1 MRRNLDDGHVVP
13 MSTPDFHK
21 LRRTAACA
29 IIFDEQGRVL
39 LHRRTDNGR
48 WALPGGAIEIGET
61 ADQAVVREVEEETGY
76 RTEVIRLV
84 GIYSDPRHTTIT
96 YPDGNVNAYV
106 AVAFECRV
114 AGGSPA
120 LSDETSAVDW
130 FDPNILPDQFH
141 PGHLP
146 RLQDALSRQCAAFYR

>member
-1 MRRNLDDGHVVP
+1 MA
-13 MSTPDFHK
+13 TPDFNR

-29 IIFDEQGRVL
+29 VVFDAQGRLL

-76 RTEVIRLV
+76 RVEVVRLV
-84 GIYSDPRHTTIT
+84 GVYSDPLHTTIT

-106 AVAFECRV
+106 AIAFECRMT
-114 AGGSPA
+114 GGSPA

-130 FDPNILPDQFH
+130 FAVDEPPPNFH

-146 RLQDALSRQCAAFYR
+146 RLKDALARQSAAFYR